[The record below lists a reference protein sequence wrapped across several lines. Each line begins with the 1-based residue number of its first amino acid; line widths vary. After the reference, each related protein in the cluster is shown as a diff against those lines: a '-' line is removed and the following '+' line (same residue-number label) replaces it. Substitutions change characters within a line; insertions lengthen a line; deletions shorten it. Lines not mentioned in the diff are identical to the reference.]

1 MRLPILGQANEELI
15 VSPDCL
21 DSIGLLTQRQK
32 STVNNTLSNIKWP
45 RTNCLLSSQV
55 RQAMQVAEA
64 CPKLRVL
71 EIYLDTKYGDFN
83 ILDKSEFGVFM
94 TDILYPFSWALRLQ
108 T

>member
-1 MRLPILGQANEELI
+1 
-15 VSPDCL
+15 
-21 DSIGLLTQRQK
+21 
-32 STVNNTLSNIKWP
+32 
-45 RTNCLLSSQV
+45 
-55 RQAMQVAEA
+55 MQVAEA